1 MNVFKNNKM
10 LLLFV
15 TIALFVGLAIL
26 LFFKMCK
33 KQKESFQSDEK
44 KSTLIFFR
52 ASWCGHCQRFKPVWD
67 EFVKECNDSDKYN
80 QIDILE
86 LDIDKE
92 DSKPLMEKH
101 NVRGFPHVV
110 LTKDNEPDQ
119 VFKRNRTKEELFAFL
134 DESLH

>member
-1 MNVFKNNKM
+1 MKFLKNNKM
-10 LLLFV
+10 ILLAVVVGLFV
-15 TIALFVGLAIL
+15 ALSVL

-33 KQKESFQSDEK
+33 KSKESFQSEN

-52 ASWCGHCQRFKPVWD
+52 ANWCGHCQRFKPVWD
-67 EFVKECNDSDKYN
+67 EFVKECNNSDKYN
-80 QIDILE
+80 QIEIIE

-110 LTKDNEPDQ
+110 LAKDNEPDK